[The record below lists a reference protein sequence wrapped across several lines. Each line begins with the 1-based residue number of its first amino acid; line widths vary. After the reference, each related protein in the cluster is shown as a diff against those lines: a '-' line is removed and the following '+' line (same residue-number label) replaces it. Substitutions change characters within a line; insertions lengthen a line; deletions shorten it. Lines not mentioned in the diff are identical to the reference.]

1 MRVLIARAGALG
13 DLLLLRRALAA
24 LGRGGH
30 AVTLLAPAPGAL
42 LVGSGEA
49 EVGRHVDWDTKDA
62 ATLLGGGRLPAGA
75 LREALARCDVALA
88 YSRSVALA
96 HGLAR
101 LVPLSL
107 ACDPQP
113 PDDVHAAR
121 WLARPLAA
129 IGLDVDSAPPERR
142 PTSEELDAARP
153 WLERLGESFLALHPG
168 SGARGKNWPFERF
181 LELADRLA
189 PDEPW
194 LLALGPAEETLA
206 VDAGARGTA
215 LERAVVAR
223 DVPLRVLAALLS
235 RAGRYVGNDSG
246 VTHLAAACGAPTLA
260 LFGPSDP
267 RVWAPDAPWAM
278 TLRAPTPALETLA
291 LDVVERAARALAARF
306 TSARR
311 APRAG

>member
-1 MRVLIARAGALG
+1 MRALIARAGALG

-24 LGRGGH
+24 LRRGGH

-42 LVGSGEA
+42 LVGAGAA
-49 EVGRHVDWDTKDA
+49 EVDAHLDWDAKDA

-113 PDDVHAAR
+113 PDDVHAAH
-121 WLARPLAA
+121 WLARPLAT
-129 IGLDVDSAPPERR
+129 IGLDVGSAPPERR
-142 PTSEELDAARP
+142 PTSEDLDAARP
-153 WLERLGESFLALHPG
+153 WLERLGEGFLALHPG
-168 SGARGKNWPFERF
+168 SGSRGKNWPFERF

-189 PDEPW
+189 RDEPW
-194 LLALGPAEETLA
+194 LLALGPAEAAL
-206 VDAGARGTA
+206 AGATRAGQAA

-267 RVWAPDAPWAM
+267 RVWAPDAPGAVA
-278 TLRAPTPALETLA
+278 LRAPTPALETLT
-291 LDVVERAARALAARF
+291 LDAVERAARGLAVRL
-306 TSARR
+306 TSATR